1 MDGEKMDWEIQRGE
15 YIEQLQTENQRLREA
30 LEFYAD
36 VDNYDENCAPG
47 NLVGDYINPDIF
59 EFDQGEIARNALQK
73 EGS

>member
-36 VDNYDENCAPG
+36 PENWEE
-47 NLVGDYINPDIF
+47 DYGPEPHCQKYSMILD
-59 EFDQGEIARNALQK
+59 DQGHTARNALQK
-73 EGS
+73 EG